1 MILLMTQQQ
10 KMVPTQRNMQNK
22 ISALQVRFPRDASAS
37 LFVFYEQ
44 TVKKWKFPDDCGKI
58 KEEKKKKRYK
68 WVKKKKVPKGDKIWV
83 WQWLH

>member
-1 MILLMTQQQ
+1 MGL
-10 KMVPTQRNMQNK
+10 
-22 ISALQVRFPRDASAS
+22 VRFV
-37 LFVFYEQ
+37 LFYEQ

-58 KEEKKKKRYK
+58 EEVFSEKKYK

>member
-1 MILLMTQQQ
+1 MTQLQ

-22 ISALQVRFPRDASAS
+22 IAALQVRFLRDASAS

-58 KEEKKKKRYK
+58 KG
-68 WVKKKKVPKGDKIWV
+68 VFIIKKV
-83 WQWLH
+83 

>member
-58 KEEKKKKRYK
+58 KKFLAKK
-68 WVKKKKVPKGDKIWV
+68 GING
-83 WQWLH
+83 

>member
-1 MILLMTQQQ
+1 MTQQQ

-44 TVKKWKFPDDCGKI
+44 IVKKWKFPDDCGKI
-58 KEEKKKKRYK
+58 EEVFSEKMYK